1 MSTLIKNGY
10 LVDPAHDQARAADLY
25 IEDGF
30 VAALD
35 SPPSGFVVTE
45 TIDAAGLVVC
55 PGLIDLRAR
64 LREPGQEHKAT
75 MASEIDAAVA
85 GGITVLCIP
94 PDTFPPI
101 DTPAMAQ
108 MVQQRAWQLGKTFI
122 HPVGALTQ
130 NLEGRVLT
138 DMAALGE
145 AGCVGVSNAMRA
157 IEDTVVMRRAMQY
170 ASTFDL
176 TVFLQAQDP
185 WLQGNGCVHE
195 GEISTRLGLPAIP
208 EAAEIV
214 GVSRDLA
221 LMETTG
227 ARCHFNGLSAA
238 RAVDLVSRAQADG
251 YPVSVDVT
259 AHHLHLTEHDI
270 GFFNTQ
276 CHVIPPL
283 RGNPVSV
290 DVTAHHLH
298 LTEHDIGF
306 FNTQCHVIPP
316 LRGNPDRERLV
327 SGIQDGTISVVCS
340 DHQPHEP
347 DAKLAPFSESA
358 PGISGLETLLPLTLR
373 LVEAGVVDMPRA
385 LALLTKA
392 PAEILGLEAGHLGV
406 GATADVCIFDPD
418 AEWTPDREHMISRGK
433 NTPFHGWP
441 LKGRVRYTLVGGE
454 VVYTG

>member
-1 MSTLIKNGY
+1 MSVLIRNGR
-10 LVDPAHDQARAADLY
+10 LIDPANGVDRTADLY
-25 IEDGF
+25 IDDGS
-30 VAALD
+30 VTSLD
-35 SPPSGFVVTE
+35 RAPEGFTATR
-45 TIDAAGLVVC
+45 TIDASGMIVC

-75 MASEIDAAVA
+75 MAGEIDAAAA
-85 GGITVLCIP
+85 GGITTLSVP

-108 MVQQRAWQLGKTFI
+108 MIQQRARQIGKSFV

-130 NLEGRVLT
+130 QLEGTVLT

-145 AGCVGVSNAMRA
+145 AGCAGVGNALNAVR
-157 IEDTVVMRRAMQY
+157 DTVVMRRAMQY

-176 TVFLQAQDP
+176 TVFLHAHDP

-208 EAAEIV
+208 EAAETV
-214 GVSRDLA
+214 GVGRDLA

-227 ARCHFNGLSAA
+227 ARCHFNGLSTARSVDMIA
-238 RAVDLVSRAQADG
+238 RARQDG
-251 YPVSVDVT
+251 IHASADVT

-283 RGNPVSV
+283 RS
-290 DVTAHHLH
+290 A
-298 LTEHDIGF
+298 
-306 FNTQCHVIPP
+306 
-316 LRGNPDRERLV
+316 RDRERLIE
-327 SGIQDGTISVVCS
+327 GIRDGTISAVCS

-347 DAKLAPFSESA
+347 DAKLAPFSESES
-358 PGISGLETLLPLTLR
+358 GISGLETLLPLTLR
-373 LVEAGVVDMPRA
+373 LVADGVVDLPRA
-385 LALLTKA
+385 VALLTME
-392 PAEILGLEAGHLGV
+392 PARILGIDAGHLGA
-406 GATADVCIFDPD
+406 GAAADVCIFDPQ
-418 AEWTPDREHMISRGK
+418 AEWTLDSNRLVSRGR

-441 LKGRVRYTLVGGE
+441 MTGRVRHTLVGGE
-454 VVYTG
+454 VVYSDEK

>member
-1 MSTLIKNGY
+1 MGMLIRNGR
-10 LVDPAHDQARAADLY
+10 LIDPANGVDRTTDLY
-25 IEDGF
+25 IDEGF
-30 VAALD
+30 VAAVD
-35 SPPSGFVVTE
+35 DAPVGFE
-45 TIDAAGLVVC
+45 AARTIDASGMIVC

-75 MASEIDAAVA
+75 MASEIDAAAA
-85 GGITVLCIP
+85 GGITTLSIP

-108 MVQQRAWQLGKTFI
+108 MIQQRAWQLGKTFV

-130 NLEGRVLT
+130 QLEGAALT

-145 AGCVGVSNAMRA
+145 AGCVGVSNALNAVR
-157 IEDTVVMRRAMQY
+157 DTVVMRRAMQY

-176 TVFLQAQDP
+176 TVFLHAHDP

-208 EAAEIV
+208 EAAETV
-214 GVSRDLA
+214 GVGRDLA

-227 ARCHFNGLSAA
+227 ARCHFNGLSTARSVDMLA
-238 RAVDLVSRAQADG
+238 RAQQDGVRASG
-251 YPVSVDVT
+251 DVT

-283 RGNPVSV
+283 RS
-290 DVTAHHLH
+290 A
-298 LTEHDIGF
+298 
-306 FNTQCHVIPP
+306 
-316 LRGNPDRERLV
+316 RDRERLL
-327 SGIQDGTISVVCS
+327 SGIRDGTITAVCS

-347 DAKLAPFSESA
+347 DAKLAPFSESES
-358 PGISGLETLLPLTLR
+358 GISGLETLLPLTLR
-373 LVEAGVVDMPRA
+373 LVTDGVVDLPRA
-385 LALLTKA
+385 VALLTME
-392 PAEILGLEAGHLGV
+392 PARILGIDAGHLGT
-406 GATADVCIFDPD
+406 GATADVCIFDLH
-418 AEWTPDREHMISRGK
+418 AEWMLDQGQLVSRGR

-441 LKGRVRYTLVGGE
+441 LTGRVRHTLVGGE
-454 VVYTG
+454 VVYSIEP

>member
-1 MSTLIKNGY
+1 MGIAIANGRLI
-10 LVDPAHDQARAADLY
+10 DPANGVDRKADLY
-25 IEDGF
+25 IENGF

-35 SPPSGFVVTE
+35 NAPQGFETAD
-45 TIDAAGLVVC
+45 TIDATGMVVC

-75 MASEIDAAVA
+75 LASEIDAAVA
-85 GGITVLCIP
+85 GGITVLSVP

-108 MVQQRAWQLGKTFI
+108 MIQQKARQIGKSFI

-130 NLEGRVLT
+130 GLEGGMLT

-145 AGCVGVSNAMRA
+145 AGCVGVSNALEAVR
-157 IEDTVVMRRAMQY
+157 DTVVMRRAMQY

-176 TVFLQAQDP
+176 TVFLHAQDP

-208 EAAEIV
+208 EAAETV
-214 GVSRDLA
+214 GVSRELA
-221 LMETTG
+221 LVEATG
-227 ARCHFNGLSAA
+227 ARCHFNGLSTARSVDMIA
-238 RAVDLVSRAQADG
+238 RAQHDG
-251 YPVSVDVT
+251 VPVSADVT

-283 RGNPVSV
+283 RS
-290 DVTAHHLH
+290 A
-298 LTEHDIGF
+298 
-306 FNTQCHVIPP
+306 
-316 LRGNPDRERLV
+316 RDRERLLR
-327 SGIQDGTISVVCS
+327 GISEGTISAVCS

-373 LVEAGVVDMPRA
+373 LVEDKVVDLPRA
-385 LALLTKA
+385 LALLTVE
-392 PAEILGLEAGHLGV
+392 PARLLGIDAGHLGV
-406 GATADVCIFDPD
+406 GATADICIFDPEN
-418 AEWTPDREHMISRGK
+418 EWTLDAGKLVSRGK

-441 LKGRVRYTLVGGE
+441 LKGRVRHTLVGGDL
-454 VVYTG
+454 VYSETTLEYRG

>member
-1 MSTLIKNGY
+1 MGIVIDNGRLI
-10 LVDPAHDQARAADLY
+10 DPANQVDRVANLY
-25 IEDGF
+25 IDE
-30 VAALD
+30 
-35 SPPSGFVVTE
+35 GFVVALDAAPEGFEATE
-45 TIDAAGLVVC
+45 SIDAAGLIVC

-75 MASEIDAAVA
+75 LASEIDAAAA
-85 GGITVLCIP
+85 GGITVLCVP

-108 MVQQRAWQLGKTFI
+108 MIQQKAWQIGKSFI
-122 HPVGALTQ
+122 HPVGALTLG
-130 NLEGRVLT
+130 LEGAMLT

-145 AGCVGVSNAMRA
+145 AGCVGVSNALKA
-157 IEDTVVMRRAMQY
+157 VTDTVVMRRAMQY

-176 TVFLQAQDP
+176 AVFLHAQDP

-208 EAAEIV
+208 EAAETV
-214 GVSRDLA
+214 GVGRDLA
-221 LMETTG
+221 LMEATG
-227 ARCHFNGLSAA
+227 ARCHFNGLSTGRSVDMVA
-238 RAVDLVSRAQADG
+238 RAQQAG
-251 YPVSVDVT
+251 VPVSADVT

-283 RGNPVSV
+283 RS
-290 DVTAHHLH
+290 A
-298 LTEHDIGF
+298 
-306 FNTQCHVIPP
+306 
-316 LRGNPDRERLV
+316 RDRERLLL
-327 SGIQDGTISVVCS
+327 GISDGTISVVCS

-373 LVEAGVVDMPRA
+373 LVDDKVVDLPRA
-385 LALLTKA
+385 LALLTLE
-392 PAEILGLEAGHLGV
+392 PARLLGIDSGHLGV
-406 GATADVCIFDPD
+406 GATADVCIFDP
-418 AEWTPDREHMISRGK
+418 AREWTLDAGKLASRGR

-441 LKGRVRYTLVGGE
+441 LKGRVRHTLVGGE
-454 VVYTG
+454 VVYSETPNDAM

>member
-1 MSTLIKNGY
+1 VTGTVINNGR
-10 LVDPAHDQARAADLY
+10 LVDPAHDLDRNVDLY

-30 VAALD
+30 VVALD
-35 SPPSGFVVTE
+35 KAPEGFTAAH
-45 TIDAAGLVVC
+45 TIDASGLVVC

-75 MASEIDAAVA
+75 MASETEAAAA
-85 GGITVLCIP
+85 GGITTLCVP

-108 MVQQRAWQLGKTFI
+108 MIQQKAWQIGKTFI
-122 HPVGALTQ
+122 HPVGALTLQ
-130 NLEGRVLT
+130 LEGHVLT

-145 AGCVGVSNAMRA
+145 AGCVGVSNALNA
-157 IEDTVVMRRAMQY
+157 IRDTVVMRRAMQY

-176 TVFLQAQDP
+176 TVFLHAQDP

-208 EAAEIV
+208 EAAETV

-238 RAVDLVSRAQADG
+238 RSVDMVARAQADG
-251 YPVSVDVT
+251 YPVTVDVT

-283 RGNPVSV
+283 RS
-290 DVTAHHLH
+290 A
-298 LTEHDIGF
+298 
-306 FNTQCHVIPP
+306 
-316 LRGNPDRERLV
+316 PDRERLV
-327 SGIQDGTISVVCS
+327 SGIRDGTISVVCS

-373 LVEAGVVDMPRA
+373 LVDAGVVDLSGA
-385 LALLTKA
+385 LSLLTRG
-392 PAEILGLEAGHLGV
+392 PAGILGIEAGHLGV

-418 AEWTPDREHMISRGK
+418 AEWTLDRGSMISRGR
-433 NTPFHGWP
+433 NSPFQGWP
-441 LKGRVRYTLVGGE
+441 LKGRVRYTLIGGE
-454 VVYTG
+454 TVYSSEHA

>member
-1 MSTLIKNGY
+1 MGVVIRNGRLI
-10 LVDPAHDQARAADLY
+10 DPANGVDRMAALY
-25 IEDGF
+25 VENGF

-35 SPPSGFVVTE
+35 DAPEGFETSQ
-45 TIDAAGLVVC
+45 TIDATGMIVC

-75 MASEIDAAVA
+75 MAGEIDAAVA
-85 GGITVLCIP
+85 GGITTLSIP

-108 MVQQRAWQLGKTFI
+108 MIQQKAWQIGKTFV

-130 NLEGRVLT
+130 RLEGIYLT

-145 AGCVGVSNAMRA
+145 AGCIGVSNGLNAVQ
-157 IEDTVVMRRAMQY
+157 DTVVMRRAMQY
-170 ASTFDL
+170 ASTFGL
-176 TVFLQAQDP
+176 TVFLHAHDP

-208 EAAEIV
+208 EAAETV
-214 GVSRDLA
+214 GVGRDLA
-221 LMETTG
+221 LTETTG
-227 ARCHFNGLSAA
+227 ARCHFNGVSCARSVDMIA
-238 RAVDLVSRAQADG
+238 RARQEGVAVSA
-251 YPVSVDVT
+251 DVT

-283 RGNPVSV
+283 RSAR
-290 DVTAHHLH
+290 D
-298 LTEHDIGF
+298 
-306 FNTQCHVIPP
+306 
-316 LRGNPDRERLV
+316 RGRLLD
-327 SGIQDGTISVVCS
+327 GIRDGTIDAVCS

-347 DAKLAPFSESA
+347 DAKLAPFSESE

-373 LVEAGVVDMPRA
+373 LVEAGVVDLPRA
-385 LALLTKA
+385 LALLTTG
-392 PAEILGLEAGHLGV
+392 PADILGIDAGHLSV

-418 AEWTPDREHMISRGK
+418 SEWTLDSSRLVSRGR
-433 NTPFHGWP
+433 NTPFHGWA
-441 LKGRVRYTLVGGE
+441 LKGRVRHTLVGGE
-454 VVYTG
+454 VAYSRD

>member
-1 MSTLIKNGY
+1 MSRLAIVNGR
-10 LVDPAHDQARAADLY
+10 LVDPANGIDRAADLF

-30 VAALD
+30 VVALD
-35 SPPSGFVVTE
+35 AAPEGFKADR
-45 TIDAAGLVVC
+45 TIDAAGMVVC

-75 MASEIDAAVA
+75 LASEIDAAAA
-85 GGITVLCIP
+85 GGITTLCVP

-108 MVQQRAWQLGKTFI
+108 MIQQRAWQIGKSFI
-122 HPVGALTQ
+122 HPIGALTQ
-130 NLEGRVLT
+130 RLEGLVLT

-145 AGCVGVSNAMRA
+145 AGCVGVSNALQAVR
-157 IEDTVVMRRAMQY
+157 DTVVMRRAMQY

-176 TVFLQAQDP
+176 TVFVHAQDP

-208 EAAEIV
+208 EAAETV

-238 RAVDLVSRAQADG
+238 RSVDMVAGAQRG
-251 YPVSVDVT
+251 GLPVSADVT

-283 RGNPVSV
+283 RS
-290 DVTAHHLH
+290 A
-298 LTEHDIGF
+298 
-306 FNTQCHVIPP
+306 
-316 LRGNPDRERLV
+316 RDRERLL
-327 SGIQDGTISVVCS
+327 SGISEGVITAVCS

-373 LVEAGVVDMPRA
+373 LVDAGVVDLARA
-385 LALLTKA
+385 VALLTME
-392 PAEILGLEAGHLGV
+392 PARILGIDSGHLGV
-406 GATADVCIFDPD
+406 GATADLCIFDPD
-418 AEWTPDREHMISRGK
+418 REWTLDRANLVSRGR
-433 NTPFHGWP
+433 NTPFDGWP
-441 LKGRVRYTLVGGE
+441 LKGRVHRTLTGGE
-454 VVYTG
+454 VIYTAGESA

>member
-1 MSTLIKNGY
+1 MGVLIRHGR
-10 LVDPAHDQARAADLY
+10 VIDPANGIDRTADLY
-25 IEDGF
+25 IDGGL

-35 SPPSGFVVTE
+35 QAPEGFDTSR
-45 TIDAAGLVVC
+45 TIDASGMIVC

-75 MASEIDAAVA
+75 MASEIEAAVA
-85 GGITVLCIP
+85 GGITTLSIP

-108 MVQQRAWQLGKTFI
+108 MIQQRARQIGRTFV

-130 NLEGRVLT
+130 QLEGAVLT

-145 AGCVGVSNAMRA
+145 AGCVGVGNALNAVR
-157 IEDTVVMRRAMQY
+157 DTVVMRRAMQY

-176 TVFLQAQDP
+176 TVFLHAHDP

-208 EAAEIV
+208 EAAETV
-214 GVSRDLA
+214 GVGRDLA

-227 ARCHFNGLSAA
+227 ARCHFNGLSTARSVDMVA
-238 RAVDLVSRAQADG
+238 RAQQDGVRASA
-251 YPVSVDVT
+251 DVT

-283 RGNPVSV
+283 RS
-290 DVTAHHLH
+290 A
-298 LTEHDIGF
+298 
-306 FNTQCHVIPP
+306 
-316 LRGNPDRERLV
+316 RDRERLLD
-327 SGIQDGTISVVCS
+327 GIRDGTISAVCS

-347 DAKLAPFSESA
+347 DAKLAPFSESES
-358 PGISGLETLLPLTLR
+358 GISGLETLLPLTLR
-373 LVEAGVVDMPRA
+373 LVAEGVVELPRA
-385 LALLTKA
+385 VALLTME
-392 PAEILGLEAGHLGV
+392 PARILGIDAGHLGT
-406 GATADVCIFDPD
+406 GATADVCIFDPK
-418 AEWTPDREHMISRGK
+418 AEWTLDSNRLVSRGR

-441 LKGRVRYTLVGGE
+441 LTGRVRHTMVGGE
-454 VVYTG
+454 LVYSDEQ

>member
-1 MSTLIKNGY
+1 MGLVIEHGR
-10 LVDPAHDQARAADLY
+10 LVDPANGVDRAADLY

-30 VAALD
+30 IAALD
-35 SPPSGFVVTE
+35 APPEGF
-45 TIDAAGLVVC
+45 DASTVLDATGLIVC

-75 MASEIDAAVA
+75 LASEIDAAAA
-85 GGITVLCIP
+85 GGITTLSVP
-94 PDTFPPI
+94 PDTLPPI

-108 MVQQRAWQLGKTFI
+108 MIQQKAWQIGKTFI

-130 NLEGRVLT
+130 KLEGLSLT

-145 AGCVGVSNAMRA
+145 AGCVGVGNALHAVR
-157 IEDTVVMRRAMQY
+157 DTVVMRRAMQY

-176 TVFLQAQDP
+176 TVFLHAQDP

-208 EAAEIV
+208 EAAETV

-238 RAVDLVSRAQADG
+238 RSVDMVAAAQRSG
-251 YPVSVDVT
+251 LPVSADVT

-283 RGNPVSV
+283 RS
-290 DVTAHHLH
+290 A
-298 LTEHDIGF
+298 
-306 FNTQCHVIPP
+306 
-316 LRGNPDRERLV
+316 RDRERLL
-327 SGIQDGTISVVCS
+327 SGISDGVISVVCS

-347 DAKLAPFSESA
+347 DAKLAPFSESES
-358 PGISGLETLLPLTLR
+358 GVSGLETLLPLTLR
-373 LVEAGVVDMPRA
+373 LVDDKVVDLSRA
-385 LALLTKA
+385 IALLTRE
-392 PAEILGLEAGHLGV
+392 PARVLGVDTGHLGV
-406 GATADVCIFDPD
+406 GATADICIFDPGK
-418 AEWTPDREHMISRGK
+418 EWALDRHKLVSRGK
-433 NTPFHGWP
+433 NSPFEGWP
-441 LKGRVRYTLVGGE
+441 LKGRVRHTLVGGE
-454 VVYTG
+454 VVYTDS

>member
-283 RGNPVSV
+283 RGNP
-290 DVTAHHLH
+290 
-298 LTEHDIGF
+298 
-306 FNTQCHVIPP
+306 
-316 LRGNPDRERLV
+316 DRERLV